1 MVEEDDERIAAATV
15 ALLDDAA
22 ARRDAGA
29 RARENFLAHHT
40 PAVAA
45 LPVVELYERMMRDSS
60 G

>member
-1 MVEEDDERIAAATV
+1 V